1 MRIIYWHKS
10 VGQIITTIKII
21 KMIFFGDE
29 EFIFRNFWCGYTRT
43 SCTRLFYQLFWNWLT
58 WKEVEDRKCCCAQIV
73 WCLFF
78 VPWLCNQMIKGFES
92 CHLANHV
99 TLLPAADA
107 IVVVHQTQAQHI
119 NSQQSRL
126 LMDYLKGHKRKL
138 WFRENLFWNTSTRF
152 LTLETPL
159 LTLHTAGFGSSLI
172 ASISSENYT
181 VSNSYMVGLLVH
193 YILVIIVSISVRTE
207 KGNRVMFHIA
217 VPFLVSLPGTFRTF
231 LSGSFGVSWQ
241 FACRG

>member
-1 MRIIYWHKS
+1 MSI
-10 VGQIITTIKII
+10 
-21 KMIFFGDE
+21 
-29 EFIFRNFWCGYTRT
+29 
-43 SCTRLFYQLFWNWLT
+43 
-58 WKEVEDRKCCCAQIV
+58 
-73 WCLFF
+73 F
-78 VPWLCNQMIKGFES
+78 VPWLCNKMIKGFES
-92 CHLANHV
+92 CRLADHV
-99 TLLPAADA
+99 TLLPAADP
-107 IVVVHQTQAQHI
+107 IVVVHQSQAQHI

-138 WFRENLFWNTSTRF
+138 RFRENLFWNTSTRF

-159 LTLHTAGFGSSLI
+159 LTLHTAGF
-172 ASISSENYT
+172 SISSGNYT
-181 VSNSYMVGLLVH
+181 VSNSFLVGLLVH

-207 KGNRVMFHIA
+207 KENRVMFHIA

>member
-1 MRIIYWHKS
+1 MWLYKDFVHTSFLPALLKLIDLKGSW
-10 VGQIITTIKII
+10 GQ
-21 KMIFFGDE
+21 KMLLRPNCLM
-29 EFIFRNFWCGYTRT
+29 FI
-43 SCTRLFYQLFWNWLT
+43 
-58 WKEVEDRKCCCAQIV
+58 
-73 WCLFF
+73 F

-138 WFRENLFWNTSTRF
+138 RFRENLFWNTSTRF

-181 VSNSYMVGLLVH
+181 VSNSYLVGLLVH

-207 KGNRVMFHIA
+207 KGKRWCFILLY
-217 VPFLVSLPGTFRTF
+217 PFWWACLGPSEPSSLGLSESVGSSLVGARWKLTGYILF
-231 LSGSFGVSWQ
+231 LWRDISAARDHSALNGVVITLV
-241 FACRG
+241 